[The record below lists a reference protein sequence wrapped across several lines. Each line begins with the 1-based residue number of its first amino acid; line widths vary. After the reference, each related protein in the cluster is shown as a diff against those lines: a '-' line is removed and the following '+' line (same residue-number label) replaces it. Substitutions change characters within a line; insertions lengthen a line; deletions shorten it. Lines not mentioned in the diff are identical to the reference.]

1 MHNGESKRPDVH
13 PIAASDRTWQRLM
26 HSPVVHQF
34 QMAFS
39 SVTGL
44 PISLLPDSAALCLPE
59 CTKKIGFCTEGC
71 ADPPGGQWC
80 PHFLQA
86 AKRKAFSDHRCVQ
99 FKCPSG
105 LTRIVVPV
113 AIGGR
118 QLGIILVGPF
128 FLDSLK
134 RKKFNEIRRRLKMSG
149 LEGHATQ
156 FKAIWSS
163 SPTIAQ
169 EKVSSASELVHL
181 FALYLSESANRLC
194 LEDAV
199 QSSTL
204 LKRVEACLGDFE
216 EPGVESRDVARR
228 LKLSPCYFC
237 KLFKKQTG
245 MTFSEY
251 RARQRVEKARQLLL
265 NPSVRIGEVADACGF
280 RSLPCFIRA
289 FRRHQGCPPS
299 QYRTQ
304 HRLLIPDKKTPIPA

>member
-1 MHNGESKRPDVH
+1 MHCGDSNKSDVS
-13 PIAASDRTWQRLM
+13 PIAASERTWQRLT

-34 QMAFS
+34 RTAFS
-39 SVTGL
+39 SVTGV
-44 PISLLPDSAALCLPE
+44 PVTLLQGSAVSCSDTPAAEVGLCD
-59 CTKKIGFCTEGC
+59 EGC
-71 ADPPGGQWC
+71 RNPQASQWC
-80 PHFLQA
+80 QRTLQA
-86 AKRKAFSDHRCVQ
+86 AKRKAAAEHRCVQ

-105 LTRIVVPV
+105 LTKIIVPV
-113 AIGGR
+113 AMGDR
-118 QLGIILVGPF
+118 HLGIMLIGPF
-128 FLDSLK
+128 FLQTLK
-134 RKKFNEIRRRLKMSG
+134 EKRLSDLRQRLKTFG
-149 LEGHATQ
+149 LESQTNHL
-156 FKAIWSS
+156 KAIWDL
-163 SPTIAQ
+163 SPMIAK
-169 EKVSSASELVHL
+169 EKASAASELVYL

-199 QSSTL
+199 HGSSL
-204 LKRVEACLGDFE
+204 LKRVEACLGEFQE
-216 EPGVESRDVARR
+216 AGVESRDVARR

-251 RARQRVEKARQLLL
+251 RARRRVEKARQLLL